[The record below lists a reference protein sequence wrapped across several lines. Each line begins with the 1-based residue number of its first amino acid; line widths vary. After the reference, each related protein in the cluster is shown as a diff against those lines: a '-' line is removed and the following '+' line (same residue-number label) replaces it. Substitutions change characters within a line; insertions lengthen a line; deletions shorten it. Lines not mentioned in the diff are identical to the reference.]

1 MPSEAALLCFQ
12 HPLPGASVMT
22 VFSSM
27 RGIGCLH
34 LTPEVVGAGDSSDE
48 ADNQEDMEPH
58 VCCKI
63 SNRRLY
69 IVGKYHR
76 KSLP

>member
-34 LTPEVVGAGDSSDE
+34 LTPEVVGAGGRRLYYQGPADSDE
-48 ADNQEDMEPH
+48 ADNQEDLEPH
-58 VCCKI
+58 VRCKI
-63 SNRRLY
+63 SNRNNAL
-69 IVGKYHR
+69 
-76 KSLP
+76 